1 MKIKDLKV
9 GDECWFIG
17 RRIRITEIDKNI
29 YFTEVTFDI
38 ISELFPQW
46 SFHVFWES
54 EYDRDIETYNT
65 SKETDIEED
74 L

>member
-38 ISELFPQW
+38 ISELFPSW
-46 SFHVFWES
+46 SFYVFWER
-54 EYDRDIETYNT
+54 EYNKDIESFTESNETY
-65 SKETDIEED
+65 IEE
-74 L
+74 